1 VSLHQE
7 QYWEVTATAPTT
19 AHLEAPGLADV
30 LAARRR
36 IRAHLDP
43 TPLRAYRGLSDLVGA
58 DTWVKHENFL
68 PTGAFK
74 VRGGVNLVA
83 ALSAEERKRGVL
95 AASTGNHGQSLAY
108 ACRLFGAQATIYVPA
123 QANRVK
129 VAAMEALGAT
139 VVHHG
144 ADYDE
149 ARERCEEEAR
159 RQGRYVHSGD
169 EPLLIAGVGTYAL
182 EMLEAQPDLEM
193 ILVPI
198 GGGSGVAGTGI
209 VARAVNPALEVIGVQ
224 SKQAPA
230 AHRSWRAG
238 RLTTAENTTF
248 AEGLATRTAFELPQR
263 IMAEVLT
270 DFVLVT
276 DAEIRRAVRLMIEHT
291 RTLVEPAGAAA
302 LAGALR
308 LRDRL
313 QGRRIAL
320 VCSGGNI
327 TPEQLREVLAGD

>member
-1 VSLHQE
+1 L
-7 QYWEVTATAPTT
+7 T
-19 AHLEAPGLADV
+19 DV

-43 TPLRAYRGLSDLVGA
+43 TPLRAYQGLAGVIGA
-58 DTWVKHENFL
+58 ETWVKHENFQ

-83 ALSAEERKRGVL
+83 ALDPGERRRGVL

-108 ACRLFGAQATIYVPA
+108 ACRLFGAEATIYVPA
-123 QANRVK
+123 NANRVK
-129 VAAMEALGAT
+129 VAAMEALGAR

-182 EMLEAQPDLEM
+182 EMLEAQPDLEV

-198 GGGSGVAGTGI
+198 GGGSGAAGTCV
-209 VARAVNPALEVIGVQ
+209 VAAAVNPNLEVIGVQ
-224 SKQAPA
+224 SEEAPA
-230 AHRSWRAG
+230 AHRSWQAG
-238 RLTTAENTTF
+238 TLTTAGNTTF

-263 IMAEVLT
+263 IMRELLS
-270 DFVLVT
+270 DFVLVS

-308 LRDRL
+308 LRERL
-313 QGRRIAL
+313 QGRRVGL

-327 TPEQLREVLAGD
+327 TPEQLREVLAEE